1 MWGFLIFMIAKI
13 PLSQRPVFTCTKE
26 NWLRN
31 IETISSDGEY
41 IYYRNEK
48 IGFDDLVNLTS
59 TVGAVAYAYKK
70 DNVWLIFDFSSSHL
84 CHNQI
89 KAAILELL
97 CNYS

>member
-1 MWGFLIFMIAKI
+1 MIAEI
-13 PLSQRPVFTCTKE
+13 RLSERRCVTCTKE

-31 IETISSDGEY
+31 IEPISSDGEY
-41 IYYRNEK
+41 IYYHDQR

>member
-1 MWGFLIFMIAKI
+1 MIAKI
-13 PLSQRPVFTCTKE
+13 PFSQRPVFTCTKE

-31 IETISSDGEY
+31 IESISSDGEY

-48 IGFDDLVNLTS
+48 IGFDDLVNLTP

-70 DNVWLIFDFSSSHL
+70 DDVWLIFDFSSSHL
-84 CHNQI
+84 CHKQI

-97 CNYS
+97 CNFS

>member
-1 MWGFLIFMIAKI
+1 MIAKI

-31 IETISSDGEY
+31 IELISSDGEY

-48 IGFDDLVNLTS
+48 IGFDDLVNLTP

-70 DNVWLIFDFSSSHL
+70 DDVWLIFDFSSSHL
-84 CHNQI
+84 CYKQI